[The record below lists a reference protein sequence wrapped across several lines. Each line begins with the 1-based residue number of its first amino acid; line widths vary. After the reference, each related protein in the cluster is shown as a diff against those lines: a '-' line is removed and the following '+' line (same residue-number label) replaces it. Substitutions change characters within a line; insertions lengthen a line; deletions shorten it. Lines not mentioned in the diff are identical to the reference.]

1 MTVKLAIAAAMLAA
15 LPAPALA
22 IVGGQPA
29 DPALKAHLI
38 EVVSPNGACS
48 GSVVG
53 RNLVLTA
60 GHCVDRPGA
69 YAVLV
74 RGSGGPSVVEI
85 DAVAIH
91 PAWTRAHYQQRKP
104 SPDVALVRTRSS
116 LPAPF
121 KPIALAAAAGLP
133 AVGTPLTL
141 AGFGLSEEGNPRSG
155 GVLRTVTV
163 KVLLRY
169 VTAQVKLS
177 PLGGAPAGACELD
190 SGGAALA
197 RENGELVL
205 AGVIAWSAGDG
216 AKGCGAASAITATG
230 AIADWLPQ
238 AAQKLGA
245 RLGE

>member
-1 MTVKLAIAAAMLAA
+1 MTVKLVIAAAALAA

-38 EVVSPNGACS
+38 EVVSQNGACS

-74 RGSGGPSVVEI
+74 RTANGPTVVEI
-85 DAVAIH
+85 DGVVLH
-91 PAWTRAHYQQRKP
+91 PAWTRAHYQQKKP
-104 SPDVALVRTRSS
+104 SPDIALVRTRSS
-116 LPAPF
+116 LPASF
-121 KPIALAAAAGLP
+121 RPIALSAATGLP
-133 AVGTPLTL
+133 AVGTQVTL
-141 AGFGLSEEGNPRSG
+141 AGFGLAEEGNPRSG

-169 VTAQVKLS
+169 VTAQAKLV
-177 PLGGAPAGACELD
+177 PLGSAPAGACELD

-216 AKGCGAASAITATG
+216 AKSCGAASAITAIG

>member
-1 MTVKLAIAAAMLAA
+1 MTVKLVIAAALLAA
-15 LPAPALA
+15 SAAPALA

-38 EVVSPNGACS
+38 ELVSPNGACS
-48 GSVVG
+48 GAVVG

-74 RGSGGPSVVEI
+74 RGAAGPSVVEI
-85 DAVAIH
+85 DGVAIH
-91 PAWTRAHYQQRKP
+91 PAWARVHYQQRKP
-104 SPDVALVRTRSS
+104 SPDVALVRTRAP
-116 LPAPF
+116 LPAQF
-121 KPIALAAAAGLP
+121 RPIALSTATGLP
-133 AVGTPLTL
+133 AVAAQFTL
-141 AGFGLSEEGNPRSG
+141 AGFGLAEEGSPRSG
-155 GVLRTVTV
+155 GVLRTVAV

-169 VTAQVKLS
+169 VTAQVKLV
-177 PLGGAPAGACELD
+177 PLGDAPAGACELD

-197 RENGELVL
+197 SENGQTVL
-205 AGVIAWSAGDG
+205 AGVIAWSAGEG
-216 AKGCGAASAITATG
+216 AKSCGAASAITAVS